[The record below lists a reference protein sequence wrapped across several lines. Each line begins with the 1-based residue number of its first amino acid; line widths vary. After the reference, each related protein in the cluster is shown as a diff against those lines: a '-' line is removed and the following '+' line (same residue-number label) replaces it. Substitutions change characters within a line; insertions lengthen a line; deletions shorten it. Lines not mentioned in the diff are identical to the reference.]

1 MRLQGV
7 LDWMKFNNSQSSL
20 SLKRVLEA
28 VMQQMRKAP
37 AEELHTAF
45 QVRAPHPLHSP
56 SALPGISS
64 SGAEQQACL
73 RAAP

>member
-45 QVRAPHPLHSP
+45 QVRAPPPHHRP
-56 SALPGISS
+56 SALPDF
-64 SGAEQQACL
+64 
-73 RAAP
+73 